1 MKLSVVMMIKNE
13 SKHLERCLTSVKP
26 ILSAIEAEL
35 VIVDTGSEDDS
46 VAIAKRYTDKVY
58 SHPWNND
65 FAAMRNITINY
76 ASGKWIF
83 VLDGDEV
90 IENPEEF
97 INFFKSGND
106 RKFNTGII
114 RMKNYTTENETK
126 YTLALIPRLFKKD
139 KDFGYIGAIHEQAKL
154 KEPVCYL
161 DANVLHYGY
170 NSADTE
176 LMERKFSRN
185 IQILKNELKKDPEN
199 IYYWFQIAQSYAAH
213 GDNEEALSADLMA
226 YEFAKRQEKLSDNM
240 YIYTHLALVYFS
252 SKKYDEL
259 EKICLEA
266 LAIKDGYIDFY
277 YFLAKAQQQL
287 LKNMEAINS
296 YHVYLDM
303 VNHYES
309 YPGSKDIRVFTC
321 TIDSYENAYADLCT
335 LYYKN
340 KQYEKVL
347 EYKDKIKAHD
357 LLNIAL
363 PSIISAYIKLNK
375 YSELKDFY
383 DSIILVEYEKL
394 MNDFTNNLENEM
406 SSLSKEE
413 KDIIIDIFSN
423 GESVYSLLNLI
434 RTADELEEI
443 SSNITYIERI
453 EKQDF
458 NKLPLYYGEILY
470 YLLKCKHLSISILNH
485 MRDTALDAY
494 FNFLIMRYKKQC
506 ADLVVSYIQEN
517 IVVDT
522 IDNIMIRKS
531 LRKLL
536 LLSGIFKGERYG
548 QIFIDYIQ
556 DGIKYINYVYNKD
569 IIIDEQ
575 IYYVKNDEEA
585 MFIYMDRAKEIMTK
599 DKVEY
604 IRYLKKALNAYPE
617 MVKGIE
623 LLMKDITEIT
633 GNDKVSLDEFEDYK
647 KQFKESIQAFIEKG
661 LLDDVKAMLVEY
673 EKIVKDDI
681 DIYSIKGVI
690 AIMEGDMVAAEKI
703 LLEGIDID
711 AQNFDLLYNLGYF
724 YQSNNQNESAIKYFK
739 KAFQNAN
746 GESDL
751 NSIYEI
757 LQELGVQESRQG
769 LLKSKAPTTSII
781 ILTYNNL
788 KYNKQCIESIRKYT
802 KEGTYEIIVVDNQ
815 STDGTA
821 DWLKKQKDIKVILND
836 ENFGFP
842 KGCNQGIELADKD
855 NDILLLNNDTVVTPN
870 WLINLEKCLYSE
882 KTVGAV
888 GAITNSCSNNQAI
901 PVRYSNINDMID
913 FAKSNNISN
922 PSKWEERLRLVGF
935 CMLIKNEVVEK
946 VGLLDEIF
954 SPGNFEDDDYSF
966 RIRKEGYK
974 LILCKDSFIHHY
986 GSASFGK
993 EANKF
998 KDLLIINR
1006 EKFIKKWGVDPYSIV
1021 ELKNNIS
1028 NVMEKIDKLQSTEQN
1043 LKIVN
1048 PNKAIKDRKMR
1059 FLLRRIE
1066 NHIHY
1071 DESIFEVIN
1080 ELQNK
1085 RYQSKEV
1092 IQIIQTHIIN
1102 KEMVLNEI
1110 ALGCYREGMVNI
1122 AIEML
1127 MKSYEIN
1134 SQNLDTVY
1142 NLSYISYKLG
1152 DIETAMTFLK
1162 STKDKDDSIVN
1173 LMNEIMGEH
1182 Q

>member
-35 VIVDTGSEDDS
+35 IIVDTGSEDDS
-46 VAIAKRYTDKVY
+46 VTIAKRYTDKVY
-58 SHPWNND
+58 SHLWNND
-65 FAAMRNITINY
+65 FAAMRNTTINY

-139 KDFGYIGAIHEQAKL
+139 KDFRYVGAIHEQAKM

-161 DANVLHYGY
+161 DANILHYGY
-170 NSADTE
+170 NSTDTA

-199 IYYWFQIAQSYAAH
+199 IYYLFQIAQSYAAH
-213 GDNEEALSADLMA
+213 GDNEEAIGADLMA
-226 YEFAKRQEKLSDNM
+226 YEFAKKQEKLSDNI

-252 SKKYDEL
+252 SKKYEEL
-259 EKICLEA
+259 ERICLEA

-309 YPGSKDIRVFTC
+309 FPGSKDIRVFTC
-321 TIDSYENAYADLCT
+321 TIDSYENAYADLCS
-335 LYYKN
+335 LYYKD

-347 EYKDKIKAHD
+347 EYKEKIKAHD

-375 YSELKDFY
+375 YRELKDFY
-383 DSIILVEYEKL
+383 DCIILVEYEML
-394 MNDFTNNLENEM
+394 MNDFTNNLETEM
-406 SSLSKEE
+406 SSLSKKE
-413 KDIIIDIFSN
+413 KDIIIDIFSK

-434 RTADELEEI
+434 RTADKLEGI
-443 SSNITYIERI
+443 SPNITYIERI

-470 YLLKCKHLSISILNH
+470 YLLKCKHLGISILNH
-485 MRDTALDAY
+485 MRDTTLDAY
-494 FNFLIMRYKKQC
+494 FNHLIMRYKKEC
-506 ADLVVSYIQEN
+506 ADYVVSYIQED
-517 IVVDT
+517 IVVDA

-531 LRKLL
+531 LSKLL
-536 LLSGIFKGERYG
+536 LLSGIFTGERYE

-569 IIIDEQ
+569 IIINEQ

-585 MFIYMDRAKEIMTK
+585 MFIYMDRAQEIMTK

-623 LLMKDITEIT
+623 LLMRDITEIT
-633 GNDKVSLDEFEDYK
+633 GNAKASSDEFEDYK

-661 LLDDVKAMLVEY
+661 LLDDVKAMLGEY

-690 AIMEGDMVAAEKI
+690 AIMEGNMVVAEKI

-724 YQSNNQNESAIKYFK
+724 YQSNNQNEAAIKYYK

-757 LQELGVQESRQG
+757 LQELGVQESRQD
-769 LLKSKAPTTSII
+769 LLESKEPRTSII

-788 KYNKQCIESIRKYT
+788 KYNKQCIENIRKYA

-815 STDGTA
+815 STDGTVE
-821 DWLKKQKDIKVILND
+821 WLKNQKDIKLILND
-836 ENFGFP
+836 ENLGFP

-870 WLINLEKCLYSE
+870 WLINLKKCLYSE

-901 PVRYSNINDMID
+901 PVRYNNIKEMID
-913 FAKSNNISN
+913 FAKVNNISN

-954 SPGNFEDDDYSF
+954 TPGNFEDDDYSF
-966 RIRKEGYK
+966 RIRKAGYK
-974 LILCKDSFIHHY
+974 LMLCKDSFIHHY
-986 GSASFGK
+986 GSASFAK

-998 KDLLIINR
+998 KDLLSINR
-1006 EKFIKKWGVDPYSIV
+1006 EKFMKKWGVDPYNITEVKDNITSIV
-1021 ELKNNIS
+1021 ET
-1028 NVMEKIDKLQSTEQN
+1028 VEKKQNTRMKSKDLNPKKETQDKN
-1043 LKIVN
+1043 LK
-1048 PNKAIKDRKMR
+1048 

-1066 NHIHY
+1066 NHIGY
-1071 DESIFEVIN
+1071 TESISEITSKLKN
-1080 ELQNK
+1080 EKYSFN
-1085 RYQSKEV
+1085 EV
-1092 IQIIQTHIIN
+1092 IQNIETHIIN
-1102 KEMVLNEI
+1102 KEMLLNVI
-1110 ALGCYREGMVNI
+1110 ALECYKEGMINI
-1122 AIEML
+1122 SLEML
-1127 MKSYEIN
+1127 MKAYEIN
-1134 SQNLDTVY
+1134 SQNKDTVY
-1142 NLSYISYKLG
+1142 NLSYVTYELG
-1152 DIETAMTFLK
+1152 DIETAMTVLENAEE
-1162 STKDKDDSIVN
+1162 KDDSIIN
-1173 LMNEIMGEH
+1173 LMNEIMGEL